1 MIRGT
6 FCWLLVSSS
15 LSTNDGYSGEDSPNA
30 HIEQTV
36 QTARY
41 VWLWL
46 WDIILD
52 KSVILRKL
60 SMFEVKLTKCQ
71 FD

>member
-1 MIRGT
+1 MRGT
-6 FCWLLVSSS
+6 FCWLLFTSALTSD
-15 LSTNDGYSGEDSPNA
+15 DGYGGGEDSPNA